1 MGPGAKLY
9 WDRCVFQWCFMKSRL
24 LNSLLVV
31 VAMLVCGPLSAQTP
45 KQMLDF
51 SGPTMGTRFS
61 VKVFDPPDLDEDLP
75 LLVDLLL
82 RRINDQMS
90 TYLKGSEISRFNAS
104 DSTDWFPVSREL
116 ATVVAFSQEVS
127 GKTEGAFDVTVGPLV
142 NAWSFGPDPTQR
154 EVPDPETLKKLAESV
169 GYEKLSV
176 RTDPPA
182 LKKSV
187 PGLRIDLSAVAKGY
201 AVDRVVQL
209 LNQQGAEDVFVE
221 IGGEVS
227 TSGNKAGQW
236 WKVGIQM
243 PDAASDSIL
252 MAHALNVGAGGD
264 QSMATSGDYRNYF
277 EVEGVRYSHTLDP
290 RTGRPIDHPL
300 ASVTVV
306 TGTCMAADAW
316 ATALNVLGPDR
327 ALETAARHGLDV
339 LLVARDA
346 QAPSGYTLTG
356 TGALSIYENS
366 NSDAAVDRPD
376 VNAKGRLPMFLV
388 TAVAFATLLFA
399 MSVGVLF
406 GRRSLSGSCGGI
418 NGTQNEDGSVSCSLC
433 SNPSDACRELR
444 ERMKSEPEESA
455 DV

>member
-1 MGPGAKLY
+1 
-9 WDRCVFQWCFMKSRL
+9 MKSRL
-24 LNSLLVV
+24 LQFLLFV
-31 VAMLVCGPLSAQTP
+31 VASLACGHLFAQTP

-51 SGPTMGTRFS
+51 SGPTMGTTYS
-61 VKVFDPPDLDEDLP
+61 VKVFDPPAFDEDVP
-75 LLVDLLL
+75 ILVDLLL
-82 RRINDQMS
+82 RTVNDQMS

-104 DSTDWFPVSREL
+104 ASTDWFPVSTEI
-116 ATVVAFSQEVS
+116 ATVVGFSQEVS
-127 GKTEGAFDVTVGPLV
+127 AKTGGAFDVTVGPLV
-142 NAWSFGPDPTQR
+142 NVWNFGPDPTKR
-154 EVPDPETLKKLAESV
+154 KVPDLGTLKLLAESV
-169 GYEKLSV
+169 GYQKLAV
-176 RTDPPA
+176 RQNPPA

-209 LNQQGAEDVFVE
+209 LIEQGAEDVFVE

-252 MAHALNVGAGGD
+252 IAHSLNVGAGGD

-277 EVEGVRYSHTLDP
+277 EVDGVRYSHTIDP

-316 ATALNVLGPDR
+316 ATALNVLGPKS
-327 ALETAARHGLDV
+327 ALETATRQGLDV

-346 QAPSGYTLTG
+346 EAPAGYKLSG
-356 TGALSIYENS
+356 TGALSIYSETG
-366 NSDAAVDRPD
+366 SDAAAAAEVPVAAD
-376 VNAKGRLPMFLV
+376 VNGRLTIFLV

-406 GRRSLSGSCGGI
+406 GRRPMSGSCGGI

-433 SNPSDACRELR
+433 SNPSDGCRDLR
-444 ERMKSEPEESA
+444 ERMKREPEGSVE
-455 DV
+455 VR

>member
-1 MGPGAKLY
+1 
-9 WDRCVFQWCFMKSRL
+9 MKSRL
-24 LNSLLVV
+24 LQFLPVLFAV
-31 VAMLVCGPLSAQTP
+31 LTCGWLPAQSP
-45 KQMLDF
+45 KEMLDF
-51 SGPTMGTRFS
+51 SGPTMGTSYS
-61 VKVFDPPDLDEDLP
+61 VKVFDPPAFEDDVP
-75 LLVDLLL
+75 FLVDLLL
-82 RRINDQMS
+82 RTVNDQMS

-104 DSTDWFPVSREL
+104 MSTDWFPVSSEL
-116 ATVVAFSQEVS
+116 AKVVTFSQEVS
-127 GKTEGAFDVTVGPLV
+127 EQTGGAFDITVGPLV
-142 NAWSFGPDPTQR
+142 NAWNFGPDQTQQK
-154 EVPDPETLKKLAESV
+154 VPDEQTLKVLGESV
-169 GYEKLSV
+169 GYQKLSV
-176 RTDPPA
+176 RTDPPS

-209 LNQQGAEDVFVE
+209 LNDQGAKNVFVE

-227 TSGNKAGQW
+227 ASGNKAGQW

-243 PDAASDSIL
+243 PDAATDSIL
-252 MAHALNVGAGGD
+252 IAHSLNVGAGGD

-277 EVEGVRYSHTLDP
+277 EVDGVRYSHTIDP

-316 ATALNVLGPDR
+316 ATALNVLGPDQ
-327 ALETAARHGLDV
+327 ALKTARSEGLDS

-346 QAPSGYTLTG
+346 AAPSGYTLNG
-356 TGALSIYENS
+356 TGALLIYAQPGTE
-366 NSDAAVDRPD
+366 AAAAPADG
-376 VNAKGRLPMFLV
+376 NGRLTMFLV

-406 GRRSLSGSCGGI
+406 GRRAISGSCGGI

-444 ERMKSEPEESA
+444 ERMKTQPDES
-455 DV
+455 VEV